1 MTATLTDPPIRTS
14 LLLALTTQGAL
25 LNELFAALSSSSSDI
40 PALHASLVQSSA
52 QLDSLAAD
60 AEEHQRAWAALLA
73 QKREVE
79 GLEMRVRGLL
89 RELEG
94 GRVEL
99 ETLVDEGRRVSKSIA
114 LSEDDPVD
122 VPVLL
127 AHAHALARTT
137 SAPVSS
143 LLAPVDRAH
152 ATPWPNE
159 TQMRQGLLWQLGGS
173 MSGMGDVGAI
183 GEDREEEKQGERV
196 EVVHEEQLRRY
207 NPEAVF
213 KLDFNSDD
221 SDDE

>member
-25 LNELFAALSSSSSDI
+25 LNELFTALPSSSSDI

-52 QLDSLAAD
+52 QLDALAAD
-60 AEEHQRAWAALLA
+60 AEDHQRAWAALLV
-73 QKREVE
+73 QKAEVE
-79 GLEMRVRGLL
+79 GLERRIRALL

-94 GRVEL
+94 GRAEL
-99 ETLVDEGRRVSKSIA
+99 EALVDEGRRVSDSIA
-114 LSEDDPVD
+114 LSEDDPVG

-127 AHAHALARTT
+127 AQAHALSRTT

-143 LLAPVDRAH
+143 LLAPVDRAQ

-173 MSGMGDVGAI
+173 MSGMGDVGVI
-183 GEDREEEKQGERV
+183 GQDREPEKQGERV
-196 EVVHEEQLRRY
+196 EVVHEEQVRRY

-221 SDDE
+221 SDDD